1 MFLSTNNGYRRN
13 TRRSTR
19 QVMAALMFRIATL
32 RNGTSRNCWW
42 EQLISCRRLRRHSLL
57 LTLPFLTS

>member
-13 TRRSTR
+13 TCRSTR

-42 EQLISCRRLRRHSLL
+42 ETTNFVPSATAS
-57 LTLPFLTS
+57 